1 MVTLTGLS
9 ITMKLSFSPMNTCE
23 IAGIFHKI
31 HCVLQE
37 GRWLDKPEADIGPRS
52 AELSILSLAG

>member
-1 MVTLTGLS
+1 
-9 ITMKLSFSPMNTCE
+9 MNTCE